1 MSFDSFVLSELGDFK
16 QLALK
21 AITKSSPAL
30 RRHGVQFLG
39 RYGSDKESLDH
50 VIQSMSDS
58 DGRIRYEAIKAL
70 IGRKPSE
77 LKADLK
83 TVYKKS
89 IELLEDNS
97 EKVRHLNLR
106 LICQLAQFEPEA
118 KVHARGLTNQ
128 DMIRII
134 DDGFGW
140 ICQSINDSHCTV
152 RTQAAKLLGTFTN
165 VSVGFLL
172 QTLEKNLM
180 SNLKN
185 VKSFNERAK
194 GENHEFASGRKF
206 EKDKAVRGEV
216 DDDNQVIA
224 RGACGAFI
232 HGLEDEFRSVR
243 VASISSL
250 CELAIKGIS
259 FQTWE
264 KVVLNRGS

>member
-1 MSFDSFVLSELGDFK
+1 MSRNFRLTLNDFYLGDFK

-21 AITKSSPAL
+21 AIAKSAPAL

-70 IGRKPSE
+70 IGRKPTE
-77 LKADLK
+77 LTDFQ

-89 IELLEDNS
+89 IELMEDNS

-128 DMIRII
+128 DMIRYSLIHRTCNVKFLFRII

-140 ICQSINDSHCTV
+140 ICQAINDSHCTV
-152 RTQAAKLLGTFTN
+152 RTQVRFL
-165 VSVGFLL
+165 SGF
-172 QTLEKNLM
+172 
-180 SNLKN
+180 
-185 VKSFNERAK
+185 
-194 GENHEFASGRKF
+194 
-206 EKDKAVRGEV
+206 
-216 DDDNQVIA
+216 
-224 RGACGAFI
+224 
-232 HGLEDEFRSVR
+232 
-243 VASISSL
+243 
-250 CELAIKGIS
+250 
-259 FQTWE
+259 
-264 KVVLNRGS
+264 